1 MNEKRHGYKRVAILN
16 LGWGNLEAL
25 RAFVLRCNFKAVIL
39 NYDDFLAA
47 DAIYDCVVIPGIGGG
62 QPVRE
67 LGLEAM
73 GELKGKLLSQPLVVG
88 ICLGMQVLCGWLE
101 EAATNGFGIV
111 NTPIRK
117 ISLKSNI
124 SKANIGYRTIATDD
138 GPMRFYFCH
147 SFAAER
153 VETLNEVDTCFTF
166 EEPCFEKY
174 IAGFRA
180 GKIYGLQFHPEKS
193 GPAGREFFIRI
204 MNV

>member
-1 MNEKRHGYKRVAILN
+1 MKNDIATSALPYSILDGEIWRLCARLFYAAISKQSSLIMTISSP
-16 LGWGNLEAL
+16 LMTYMIVSSFQGL
-25 RAFVLRCNFKAVIL
+25 
-39 NYDDFLAA
+39 
-47 DAIYDCVVIPGIGGG
+47 GGG